1 MLLVRGALVVT
12 MDRGGR
18 VLRDGAVL
26 IDGARIRAVGPA
38 AELAREP
45 GVTQVAGGDRHLVM
59 PGLVNAHN
67 HCFQTLYR
75 GLGEGRPLAE
85 WSAKTV
91 LPLSRWLTRSDA
103 AAGTALACLEM
114 ALGGTTT
121 FVDSHYIH
129 VDPET
134 FDGVAE
140 SVVASGL
147 RALLGRAAVDANVV
161 PETFREEPATAAKR
175 AERAIER
182 WHGAADGRVR
192 VRPEA
197 LSERTATTAMIQAMA
212 AVGRRAGTGFNMHL
226 AESRQAA
233 QHVRDTHGCSSLQ
246 LLERFG
252 ALGPDVLL
260 AHCVWLDERDLDL
273 LAQSRTGVSHN
284 PVSNQF
290 LTTGVAPA
298 AGMVARNAVVGLG
311 SDGAVSNDNLD
322 MFGVMKTCGLLQKVT
337 TGNAAVVPAE
347 RIVRMATIDGARAL
361 GLGDETGSLES
372 GKRADLI
379 TLSLDTPQLTPLH
392 RVYESL
398 VYAAGPA
405 AVDTVIV
412 DGRMVV
418 DRGRMCTLDA
428 EAVMAEAREAAAR
441 LARQAG
447 FASLA
452 GGKAED

>member
-1 MLLVRGALVVT
+1 MLLVRGAVVLT
-12 MDRGGR
+12 MDAAGS
-18 VLRDGAVL
+18 LIRDGAVL
-26 IDGARIRAVGPA
+26 LEGPRIRAVGPA
-38 AELAREP
+38 ADLAREP
-45 GVTQVAGGDRHLVM
+45 GITRVVGGPRHLVM

-75 GLGEGRPLAE
+75 GLGEGYPLAE
-85 WSAKTV
+85 WSARTV
-91 LPLSRWLTRSDA
+91 FPLSRGLTRPEA
-103 AAGTALACLEM
+103 AAGAGLACLEM

-129 VDPET
+129 VDAAA

-140 SVVASGL
+140 TVAASGL
-147 RALLGRAAVDANVV
+147 RALLGRAAADGPVV
-161 PETFREEPATAAKR
+161 PEPFREEPPVAARR

-182 WHGAADGRVR
+182 WHGAAGGRLR

-197 LSERTATTAMIQAMA
+197 LSERTATPAMVEALA

-233 QHVRDTHGCSSLQ
+233 QHVRDTHGCSPLR
-246 LLERFG
+246 LLERLG

-260 AHCVWLDERDLDL
+260 AHCVWLDDDDLDL
-273 LAQSRTGVSHN
+273 LARSRTAVSHN

-298 AGMVARNAVVGLG
+298 AGMLRRGAVVGLG
-311 SDGAVSNDNLD
+311 TDGAVSNDSLD
-322 MFGVMKTCGLLQKVT
+322 MFGVMKACGLLQKIT
-337 TGNAAVVPAE
+337 TGDPAAVPAE
-347 RIVRMATIDGARAL
+347 RIVRMATIDGARAI
-361 GLGDETGSLES
+361 GLGDETGSLEA
-372 GKRADLI
+372 GKKADLLA
-379 TLSLDTPQLTPLH
+379 LSLDRPELVPVH

-412 DGRMVV
+412 DGRVVV
-418 DRGRMCTLDA
+418 DQGRLHTLDA
-428 EAVMAEAREAAAR
+428 QAVLEEARAAAR
-441 LARQAG
+441 RLALRAG
-447 FASLA
+447 LASLTA
-452 GGKAED
+452 